1 MNFQKQK
8 KDYESNFHIKY
19 LFLYNTYLVVFLNNN
34 TIQKESYEYQI
45 FTPSFIVI
53 LFHKLMEVFFLTQKK
68 IALSILA
75 NNLPPVIAR
84 KDINQYLGGLI
95 SSGYLANLDSLGKG
109 PASIKSGRRVTYLRE
124 DLIAWLDTW
133 LKD

>member
-1 MNFQKQK
+1 M
-8 KDYESNFHIKY
+8 
-19 LFLYNTYLVVFLNNN
+19 
-34 TIQKESYEYQI
+34 
-45 FTPSFIVI
+45 
-53 LFHKLMEVFFLTQKK
+53 TQKK

-84 KDINQYLGGLI
+84 KDISQYLGGLI

-109 PASIKSGRRVTYLRE
+109 PTSIKSGRRVAYLRE